1 MDRSIYWTNPM
12 TRTIRRRRLL
22 AGAAAGGLGI
32 ALAACAPA
40 KKAQQT
46 GGASGS
52 QAAGT
57 PVRGG
62 TLNIAAVAGPQ
73 TWDIHRTTSFFT
85 LIPAGASLSR
95 LMRFKTSTDP
105 KTIEDHDVLGE
116 LAVSAESTDA
126 VTWTIK
132 LRPDARFQ
140 NIAPV
145 NGHPVEAEDIKAT
158 FTRALGQD
166 NPARAALGMIDP
178 TQIQTPDK
186 QTAVFKLNYPYAQF
200 SKTLASP
207 SYSFILPREA
217 LAGAYDPAKT
227 LIGSGPFL
235 LDTYQTDVSM
245 TFKRN
250 PDWYEKG
257 LPYVDSV
264 HHSIVPDAN
273 TGLAQFQAGNLDYY
287 APSNTNLDTLKRS
300 TPNARYYNI
309 DPTNGGPTCIFLQ
322 LGDPNSPFQDIRA
335 RRAVSMAIDRDSLSK
350 AINGPDTIAVFYVG
364 PDFGKWALHDTDLDA
379 DTAQYFKFN
388 PTQAK
393 QLWSAAGLADKTFK
407 FVWVA
412 NYLAPPYQQG
422 AETIANML
430 NTAGLKVQLTQVD
443 YQKDYIGGGKGIR
456 YGNYPS
462 DNIILAGVSLLTD
475 PDEYIFNYYDSA
487 GTSGLSRLK
496 DSDLDASIGKARA
509 ILNED
514 QRVKAYL
521 DIQKYLA
528 GKMYT
533 VMGMRNPLAHS
544 AIQPR
549 VQNYQFG
556 TSYAAYN
563 ETYARLW
570 LTQ

>member
-1 MDRSIYWTNPM
+1 VERSSYWTNLAPGSV
-12 TRTIRRRRLL
+12 RRRRLL
-22 AGAAAGGLGI
+22 AGALAGGLGV
-32 ALAACAPA
+32 ALTACRN
-40 KKAQQT
+40 KKAQQAS
-46 GGASGS
+46 GASGS
-52 QAAGT
+52 QTAGT
-57 PVRGG
+57 PVQGG
-62 TLNIAAVAGPQ
+62 TLNIAATAGPQ

-85 LIPAGASLSR
+85 FIPAGAALSR
-95 LMRFKTSTDP
+95 LLRFKTGTNP

-116 LAVSAESTDA
+116 LAVSAESADA
-126 VTWTIK
+126 VTWTVK
-132 LRPDARFQ
+132 LRTDAKFQ

-145 NGHPVEAEDIKAT
+145 SGHPVEAEDIKAS
-158 FTRALGQD
+158 FTRALGQE

-178 TQIQTPDK
+178 AQIQTPDK
-186 QTAVFKLNYPYAQF
+186 QTVVFKLNFPYAQF

-207 SYSFILPREA
+207 SYGFILPREA
-217 LAGAYDPAKT
+217 NAGSYDPAKT
-227 LIGSGPFL
+227 LIGSGPFI
-235 LDTYQTDVSM
+235 LDTYQTDVAIA
-245 TFKRN
+245 FKRN

-257 LPYVDSV
+257 LPYIDSV
-264 HHSIVPDAN
+264 RQSIVPDAN
-273 TGLAQFQAGNLDYY
+273 TALAQFQAGNLDYY

-300 TPNARYYNI
+300 TPNAKYYNI

-322 LGDPNSPFQDIRA
+322 LGDASSPFQDIRA
-335 RRAVSMAIDRDSLSK
+335 RRAVSMAIDRESLAK
-350 AINGPDTIAVFYVG
+350 AINGPDTVAVFYVG

-379 DTAQYFKFN
+379 DTAQYYKFN
-388 PTQAK
+388 PTQAR
-393 QLWSAAGLADKTFK
+393 QLWAAAGLSDKAFK

-430 NTAGLKVQLTQVD
+430 NTAGLKVSLTQVD

-462 DNIILAGVSLLTD
+462 DEIILAGVSLLTD

-487 GTSGLSRLK
+487 GTLGLSRLK
-496 DSDLDASIGKARA
+496 DPDLDASIGKARA

-528 GKMYT
+528 SKMYT

-570 LTQ
+570 LT